1 MEFELWGQ
9 GAVPLF
15 EWPGRWEAYLVLVAY
30 SLALLLI
37 LWRQRRDFT
46 RLQGRRLILFIVLIL
61 LTHPL
66 NTFLVIRADPG
77 LLNLL
82 SPPYLAAEPVPP
94 SLPLLGLLP
103 VGIAAVWIGAGPAT
117 LIGLLTGIFRVGVTS
132 HSLLEV
138 FTLTFESA
146 LIAYF
151 LRQDYRGRVFSLLR
165 QPVLALPT
173 AAIAIWPLAILSS
186 FASVYFSPFYQTGSE
201 LAALDYAWTL
211 QRFAVGLGLLE
222 ALGHGLLLQAVF
234 ALDRM
239 LTRRQLRPRVPARRP
254 PPYATS
260 LSRRFLFSLLPIFVL
275 LLGVLIYAV
284 ARSAV
289 NMATQQAVDALIRD
303 GTNGAEEI
311 SSFISTGQSLI
322 RQFATD
328 STLWEG
334 DEAACRARLRS
345 DLQMLPYFSRLTA
358 YSPAGEVLCTYP
370 LANQGETAL
379 TSAEQELQDLVQTTG
394 ALMITP
400 VHRDGNG
407 NPTLSFLSPLEDLQA
422 DTRYGVLI
430 GRVDIGVSPLIEEL
444 LGGLQETMGQGEG
457 FIVNA
462 EGHIVAH
469 PNSERI
475 LEYWAINRSD
485 APLTQVL
492 EGRGWVSQTYD
503 SLTNARQLSC
513 YVRAEGHPWTVVILL
528 PHEVVLGLATNIAGP
543 LLVLL
548 VTLTGVIGVVI
559 LLVTNQL
566 TRPLNLLASA
576 AGQIAAGRLDRPIH
590 VEGVDEVAQLGD
602 AFEKMRMGLKDRL
615 DDLSLLL
622 RVSQEVSATLDLAKG
637 MPIILEGALAATG
650 ATVSRVVLLSAEGE
664 PQVVMGRGDG
674 IEGLSVLDRTLALS
688 CRDVDHPLRIEN
700 LARARSLMESS
711 MLPDGIRA
719 AIALPVRG
727 KGRTV
732 AVIWVGYQKPR
743 RFASSEVRL
752 LSTLASQTAVLV
764 DNARLF
770 QEAEGGRRRL
780 AAILASTRDAILVT
794 DRDDRLL
801 LINPAA
807 EQALGLKADEVLG
820 ERIED
825 VPTEEILIEILTEP
839 LSRTGSLVEEVPL
852 PSGRTFY
859 ASASTI
865 LSADGENMGRV
876 VSMRDITYFKELDEM
891 KSEFVATVS
900 HDLRAPLTFMRGYA
914 TMLPMVGDLTEKQ
927 EQYLDKIL
935 TGIEQTAGL
944 VEDLLNLGRIEAG
957 VGLEKEPCHVGVIV
971 LEAVDSMRARA
982 AAKGLTLKLQSSE
995 PAPVIQGDPTLL
1007 RQAIANLVDNAIKY
1021 TPTGGQVTVGMEST
1035 ASEVLI
1041 TISDTGIG
1049 IAPEDQVRLFEKFF
1063 RIRRRETE
1071 NVSGTGL
1078 GLAIVKSIIER
1089 HGGRVWVESV
1099 VNEGSTFTIALP
1111 IHQPPEER
1119 EDA

>member
-9 GAVPLF
+9 GAVPIF
-15 EWPGRWEAYLVLVAY
+15 EWPGRWEAYLVLFTY

-37 LWRQRRDFT
+37 LWRQRRDFV
-46 RLQGRRLILFIVLIL
+46 RLRGRRLVLFIILIILAYPLNTLFIV
-61 LTHPL
+61 
-66 NTFLVIRADPG
+66 RADPD

-82 SPPYLAAEPVPP
+82 SPPYLAAEPLPP
-94 SLPLLGLLP
+94 ALPLLGLLP
-103 VGIAAVWIGAGPAT
+103 VGIAAVWVGAGPAT
-117 LIGLLTGIFRVGVTS
+117 LIGLLVGIVRVGTTS
-132 HSLLEV
+132 HGLLEI

-151 LRQDYRGRVFSLLR
+151 LQQDYRGRIFSLLR
-165 QPVLALPT
+165 QPILALPI

-186 FASVYFSPFYQTGSE
+186 FASVYFSPFYQAGGE
-201 LAALDYAWTL
+201 LAVLDYAWTL
-211 QRFAVGLGLLE
+211 QRFAIGLGLLE

-234 ALDRM
+234 ILDQM
-239 LTRRQLRPRVPARRP
+239 LPRRQLRPRVLARRP

-289 NMATQQAVDALIRD
+289 NMATQQAVDALLRD
-303 GTNGAEEI
+303 GTNGAEGI

-322 RQFATD
+322 RQFAAD
-328 STLWEG
+328 STIWES

-345 DLQMLPYFSRLTA
+345 DLQMLPYFNRLTA
-358 YSPAGEVLCTYP
+358 YDASGEVLCTYP
-370 LANQGETAL
+370 PTGQEETPL
-379 TSAEQELQDLVQTTG
+379 TSEEQELQEVVQATG
-394 ALMITP
+394 ALLITP
-400 VHRDGNG
+400 VHRGNNG
-407 NPTLSFLSPLEDLQA
+407 RPILSFQSPLEDLRA
-422 DTRYGVLI
+422 DTRHGVLV
-430 GRVDIGVSPLIEEL
+430 GRVDIEVSPLIEEVL
-444 LGGLQETMGQGEG
+444 DGLQETMGEGEG

-462 EGHIVAH
+462 EGRIVAH
-469 PNSERI
+469 PNPERI
-475 LEYWAINRSD
+475 LEYWAINQTSS
-485 APLTQVL
+485 PLEEVFG
-492 EGRGWVSQTYD
+492 GRGWVSQSRD

-548 VTLTGVIGVVI
+548 VTLTSVIGLVI

-576 AGQIAAGRLDRPIH
+576 AGQIAAGRLNRPIH

-602 AFEKMRMGLKDRL
+602 AFEKMRMGLKGRL

-637 MPIILEGALAATG
+637 MPIILEGALKATG
-650 ATVSRVVLLSAEGE
+650 ATISRVVLLSAEGE

-674 IEGLSVLDRTLALS
+674 VDGLASLDRTLALS

-700 LARARSLMESS
+700 LARARSLIGVSKP
-711 MLPDGIRA
+711 PDGIRA

-732 AVIWVGYQKPR
+732 AVIWIGYPKPR
-743 RFASSEVRL
+743 RFTSSEVRL

-807 EQALGLKADEVLG
+807 EQALGLKAEEVLG

-852 PSGRTFY
+852 PTGRTFY

-865 LSADGENMGRV
+865 LSAEGENMGRV

-914 TMLPMVGDLTEKQ
+914 TMLPMVGELTEKQ

-957 VGLEKEPCHVGVIV
+957 VGLEQEPCHVGVIV

-982 AAKGLTLKLQSSE
+982 AAKGLTLKLESSE
-995 PAPVIQGDPTLL
+995 PAPVIRGDPTLL

-1021 TPTGGQVTVGMEST
+1021 TPTGGLVTVGMDST
-1035 ASEVLI
+1035 ETEVLI
-1041 TISDTGIG
+1041 HIRDTGIG

-1111 IHQPPEER
+1111 IREPSEE
-1119 EDA
+1119 EEEA

>member
-1 MEFELWGQ
+1 M
-9 GAVPLF
+9 VPLF
-15 EWPGRWEAYLVLVAY
+15 EWPGRWEAYLVLITY
-30 SLALLLI
+30 TLALLLI

-46 RLQGRRLILFIVLIL
+46 RLRGRRLLLFILLII
-61 LTHPL
+61 LTYPL
-66 NTFLVIRADPG
+66 NRLLVVHADPD

-82 SPPYLAAEPVPP
+82 SPPYLAADPLPP

-103 VGIAAVWIGAGPAT
+103 VTIAAVWVGAGPAT
-117 LIGLLTGIFRVGVTS
+117 LIGLLVGIIRVGTTS
-132 HSLLEV
+132 HSLLEI
-138 FTLTFESA
+138 FTPTFESA

-151 LRQDYRGRVFSLLR
+151 LQQEYRGRLFPLLR

-173 AAIAIWPLAILSS
+173 AAVAIWPLALCST
-186 FASVYFSPFYQTGSE
+186 FCSVYFSTFYQAGSE
-201 LAALDYAWTL
+201 LAVFDYAWTL
-211 QRFAVGLGLLE
+211 QRFAIGLGLLE
-222 ALGHGLLLQAVF
+222 AMVQGLLLQAIF
-234 ALDRM
+234 ILDRA
-239 LTRRQLRPRVPARRP
+239 LPDHQLRPRVTARRP

-289 NMATQQAVDALIRD
+289 NLATQQAVDALLRD
-303 GTNGAEEI
+303 GTNGTEEI

-322 RQFATD
+322 RQFAAD
-328 STLWEG
+328 ATLWEG

-345 DLQMLPYFSRLTA
+345 DLQMLPYFNRLTA
-358 YSPAGEVLCTYP
+358 YGSSGEVLCTYP
-370 LANQGETAL
+370 SPSQDETAL
-379 TSAEQELQDLVQTTG
+379 TSEEQELQNIVQTTG
-394 ALMITP
+394 ALLITP
-400 VHRDGNG
+400 VHRGSSG
-407 NPTLSFLSPLEDLQA
+407 RPIISFQSPLEDLQGE
-422 DTRYGVLI
+422 TRHGVLV
-430 GRVDIGVSPLIEEL
+430 GRVDIEVSPLIKGVL
-444 LGGLQETMGQGEG
+444 DGLQETMGEGEG

-462 EGHIVAH
+462 DGRIIAH
-469 PNSERI
+469 PNPERI
-475 LEYWAINRSD
+475 LEYWAINESSL
-485 APLTQVL
+485 PLSQVSG
-492 EGRGWVSQTYD
+492 GRGWVSQSRD

-576 AGQIAAGRLDRPIH
+576 AGQIAAGRLDQPIH

-602 AFEKMRMGLKDRL
+602 AFDKMRVGLKERL

-637 MPIILEGALAATG
+637 MAIILEAALKATG
-650 ATVSRVVLLSAEGE
+650 ATISRVVLLSAGGE

-674 IEGLSVLDRTLALS
+674 VDGLANLDRTLALN
-688 CRDVDHPLRIEN
+688 CQDTDHPLRIEN
-700 LARARSLMESS
+700 VARAPSLIGASAP
-711 MLPDGIRA
+711 PDGIRA
-719 AIALPVRG
+719 AIALPVRS

-732 AVIWVGYQKPR
+732 AVIWIGYPKPR
-743 RFASSEVRL
+743 RFTSSEVRL
-752 LSTLASQTAVLV
+752 LSTLASQAAVLV
-764 DNARLF
+764 ENARLF

-794 DRDDRLL
+794 DRDNRLL

-807 EQALGLKADEVLG
+807 EQALGLKAEEVLG

-825 VPTEEILIEILTEP
+825 VPTEEVLIEILTEP
-839 LSRTGSLVEEVPL
+839 MSRTGSLVEEVPL
-852 PSGRTFY
+852 PSGHTFY

-914 TMLPMVGDLTEKQ
+914 TMLPMVGGLTEKQ
-927 EQYLDKIL
+927 ELYLDKIL

-957 VGLEKEPCHVGVIV
+957 VGLEEEPCHVGVIV
-971 LEAVDSMRARA
+971 LEAVDNMRTRA
-982 AAKGLTLKLQSSE
+982 AAKGLTLKLEPSD

-1021 TPTGGQVTVGMEST
+1021 TPTGGLVTVGLEST
-1035 ASEVLI
+1035 ETELLVNI
-1041 TISDTGIG
+1041 RDTGIG

-1078 GLAIVKSIIER
+1078 GLALVKSIVER
-1089 HGGRVWVESV
+1089 HGGRVSVEST

-1111 IHQPPEER
+1111 IR
-1119 EDA
+1119 EPSKEAKES